1 MEKCRA
7 CRKETE
13 STYSAYLQDRSKEAG
28 FCRDCADKIEQ
39 EDLDR
44 VVAEC
49 FERLCHVVNGGTP
62 KELAASMFRT
72 FVREHR
78 HLQNQFFIALWFFFK
93 EYGARE
99 LCDARNEW
107 AVKIAKIWGDS
118 TL

>member
-1 MEKCRA
+1 M
-7 CRKETE
+7 
-13 STYSAYLQDRSKEAG
+13 
-28 FCRDCADKIEQ
+28 Q

-49 FERLCHVVNGGTP
+49 FKKLCHVVNGGTH
-62 KELAASMFRT
+62 KDLADSMMRT

-78 HLQNQFFIALWFFFK
+78 YLQNEFFIALWFFFQK
-93 EYGARE
+93 YGKAE
-99 LCDARNEW
+99 LCDPRNEW